1 MRLEAASPLRNV
13 VLLLQYGKRH
23 GTPE

>member
-13 VLLLQYGKRH
+13 VLLWQYGKRH